1 MKKLLTLLLALAMV
15 LGSFSV
21 SFAATVPDPLL
32 EAAPKKAGA
41 EALAAVADG
50 TGVIIDVRAQER
62 HDSAHLD
69 SAVYPYTH
77 LPLFTVDKATDSNV
91 PTTLSDSLADSFNK
105 YVAANKADLEG
116 KKIYILCN
124 SGATGAKNGTNLLAA
139 NGITENVYTI
149 ENGAKSI
156 DMLKA
161 FVITYDASNTV
172 TGTEA
177 VAAIGSEDVA
187 LIDVRAEKRYNAG
200 HLKGSVSLPLFTVD
214 EADKNVPTT
223 LDDELAA
230 AFTKY
235 VTENKETL
243 QAKKIYIVCNSG
255 QTGVV
260 NAAKLLLNAGY
271 SMQKHIVKIEGG
283 AKGTDTDK
291 SVPENAVFV
300 PASVALS
307 VLDNEEYMVIDVR
320 ATKRYDAGHLEGTL
334 HLPLFTV
341 NEADQNVVTT
351 RDDELSD
358 AFNEYVTENAA
369 DFAGKKILL
378 LCNGGASGAAAGTY
392 LLGELEKAGVIAPA
406 GVYTIEGG
414 ANNNPSIQAAF
425 VVDEPEAEEPEEPE
439 VADVPKTGSS
449 DMMMSMMVMAAA
461 AAGLVALRRKEN

>member
-1 MKKLLTLLLALAMV
+1 MRKLLTLLLALAMV
-15 LGSFSV
+15 LGSFTMA
-21 SFAATVPDPLL
+21 FAVTVPDPLL
-32 EAAPKKAGA
+32 EAAPKVAGA

-69 SAVYPYTH
+69 STVYPYTH

-91 PTTLSDSLADSFNK
+91 PTTLSDSLADNFNK
-105 YVAANKADLEG
+105 YVAANKANLEG
-116 KKIYILCN
+116 KKIYVLCN

-177 VAAIGSEDVA
+177 VAAIGSEEVA
-187 LIDVRAEKRYNAG
+187 LIDVRAEKRFNAG
-200 HLKGSVSLPLFTVD
+200 HLKGSISLPLFTVD
-214 EADKNVPTT
+214 AADKNVPTT

-271 SMQKHIVKIEGG
+271 SMQKQITKIEGG

-351 RDDELSD
+351 RNDELSD
-358 AFNEYVTENAA
+358 AFNEYVTANAK

-392 LLGELEKAGVIAPA
+392 LLGELEKSGVIAPA

-425 VVDEPEAEEPEEPE
+425 VVDEPEVEEPAEEPEK
-439 VADVPKTGSS
+439 ADVPKTG
-449 DMMMSMMVMAAA
+449 DNMMAYAVLMAA